1 MESNNWHTHSLDG
14 TPEVCVNFQVD
25 LSCLVDGELDD
36 GAAGRAVM
44 HMEACDCCRGFF
56 EDTRAQ
62 IKLHRDVMEPD
73 RLFARIAM
81 LTGTEMS
88 QAAEG
93 IDLVHRLATI
103 FYQLG
108 KAYVLAAIDPG
119 YRERVFE
126 SAVPLGETQVRGRGF
141 VDGVLLN
148 GKERSGNLDWKRAR
162 AMLNGKLEQIESP
175 LEKGRRLLEEAIA
188 TDPSHE
194 EAQLY
199 MAFLHGHEGKR
210 LRAAEEY
217 RRIFN
222 TAIQEANRGH
232 AAIQLGRLHASEK
245 NYKKAVACWRWLTI
259 SGLADLDDRFFVAR
273 FNLGM
278 VYALMGNRSRSL
290 GYFRELIDRHPNRIG
305 EVADLFARS
314 PKLRESIDSQP
325 GFPQALLEKCPEIF
339 AVATESAGQSSSKSS
354 AFNAPSS
361 KQKSPKQSAPD
372 QASKKS
378 PKEGPADRPEEHT
391 S

>member
-1 MESNNWHTHSLDG
+1 MLMESKG
-14 TPEVCVNFQVD
+14 YIEGVPEMCANFQVD
-25 LSCLVDGELDD
+25 LSCLVDGELDE

-44 HMEACDCCRGFF
+44 HMEACECCRGFF
-56 EDTRAQ
+56 EDTRTQ
-62 IKLHRDVMEPD
+62 IKLHRDMSEPD

-81 LTGTEMS
+81 LTGDEVAR
-88 QAAEG
+88 AAEG
-93 IDLVHRLATI
+93 IGLVHRLATI

-126 SAVPLGETQVRGRGF
+126 SSVPLEDSQVRGRGF
-141 VDGVLLN
+141 VDGVLMN
-148 GKERSGNLDWKRAR
+148 GKERAGGLDWQRAR
-162 AMLNGKLEQIESP
+162 SMLNGKLERIESP

-210 LRAAEEY
+210 LTAAEEY

-222 TAIQEANRGH
+222 TAVVETNRGH

-245 NYKKAVACWRWLTI
+245 NYRKAIACWRWLTI

-278 VYALMGNRSRSL
+278 VYALTGNRSRSL
-290 GYFRELIDRHPNRIG
+290 GYFRELLDRHPQRTG
-305 EVADLFARS
+305 EVASLFARS
-314 PKLRESIDSQP
+314 PKLREAIDTQA
-325 GFPQALLEKCPEIF
+325 GFPEALLQTCPEIF
-339 AVATESAGQSSSKSS
+339 AIPNNATTETADDGASD
-354 AFNAPSS
+354 
-361 KQKSPKQSAPD
+361 SP
-372 QASKKS
+372 
-378 PKEGPADRPEEHT
+378 EDRT

>member
-1 MESNNWHTHSLDG
+1 MMEQKNWIEGSPD
-14 TPEVCVNFQVD
+14 VCTAFQVD
-25 LSCLVDGELDD
+25 LSCLVDGELDE

-44 HMEACDCCRGFF
+44 HMEACTCCRGFF

-62 IKLHRDVMEPD
+62 IKLHRDMVEPD

-81 LTGTEMS
+81 LTGREVS
-88 QAAEG
+88 AAAEG
-93 IDLVHRLATI
+93 IGLVHRLATI

-148 GKERSGNLDWKRAR
+148 GKDRAGNLDWQRAR
-162 AMLNGKLEQIESP
+162 AMLNGKLERIESP

-222 TAIQEANRGH
+222 TAIQETNRGH

-278 VYALMGNRSRSL
+278 VYALMGNRGRSL
-290 GYFRELIDRHPNRIG
+290 GYFRQLIDRHPKRIG

-325 GFPQALLEKCPEIF
+325 GFPEALLETCPEIF
-339 AVATESAGQSSSKSS
+339 TQPASCASEPESDSK
-354 AFNAPSS
+354 P
-361 KQKSPKQSAPD
+361 APD
-372 QASKKS
+372 
-378 PKEGPADRPEEHT
+378 ADKRAQGGRPEEQM

>member
-1 MESNNWHTHSLDG
+1 MEIQDPIEG
-14 TPEVCVNFQVD
+14 TPEVCVNFQLD
-25 LSCLVDGELDD
+25 LSSLVDGELDES
-36 GAAGRAVM
+36 AAGRAVV

-62 IKLHRDVMEPD
+62 VKLHRDLSDTD

-81 LTGTEMS
+81 LTGQEMLAKS
-88 QAAEG
+88 EG

-126 SAVPLGETQVRGRGF
+126 AAVPLKESQVRGRGF
-141 VDGVLLN
+141 VDGVLLQ
-148 GKERSGNLDWKRAR
+148 GKTHAGGLDWQRAR
-162 AMLNGKLEQIESP
+162 AMLNGKLERIESP
-175 LEKGRRLLEEAIA
+175 IEKGRRLLEEAIA

-199 MAFLHGHEGKR
+199 LAFLHGHEGKR

-222 TAIQEANRGH
+222 TAVHETNRGH

-245 NYKKAVACWRWLTI
+245 NYKKAIACWRWLTI

-278 VYALMGNRSRSL
+278 VHALSGNRQRSL
-290 GYFRELIDRHPNRIG
+290 QYFRELLDRHPRRAG

-325 GFPQALLEKCPEIF
+325 GFPEALVKVCPEIF
-339 AVATESAGQSSSKSS
+339 
-354 AFNAPSS
+354 
-361 KQKSPKQSAPD
+361 SAPISSNSSLAAED
-372 QASKKS
+372 AL
-378 PKEGPADRPEEHT
+378 DDPEERT

>member
-1 MESNNWHTHSLDG
+1 MADSKGYIEDA
-14 TPEVCVNFQVD
+14 PEVCVNFQVD
-25 LSCLVDGELDD
+25 LSCLVDGEIDE

-62 IKLHRDVMEPD
+62 VKLHRDMSDPD
-73 RLFARIAM
+73 RLFARIAI
-81 LTGTEMS
+81 LTGEEM
-88 QAAEG
+88 AEKSAG
-93 IDLVHRLATI
+93 IGLVHRLATI

-126 SAVPLGETQVRGRGF
+126 RTVPLSDSQVRGRGF
-141 VDGVLLN
+141 VDGVLMQ
-148 GKERSGNLDWKRAR
+148 GKDKIGGLDWQRAR
-162 AMLNGKLEQIESP
+162 AMLNGKLERIESP

-199 MAFLHGHEGKR
+199 IAFLHGHEGKR
-210 LRAAEEY
+210 LTAAEEY

-222 TAIQEANRGH
+222 TAIQETNRGH

-245 NYKKAVACWRWLTI
+245 NYKKAIACWRWLTI

-278 VYALMGNRSRSL
+278 VYALSGNQARSL
-290 GYFRELIDRHPNRIG
+290 AYFRELLDRHPKRTG

-314 PKLRESIDSQP
+314 PKLREAIDQKP
-325 GFPQALLEKCPEIF
+325 GFPEALVKICPEIF
-339 AVATESAGQSSSKSS
+339 VAPHSQGPESTTLE
-354 AFNAPSS
+354 AF
-361 KQKSPKQSAPD
+361 D
-372 QASKKS
+372 
-378 PKEGPADRPEEHT
+378 EPEERT

>member
-1 MESNNWHTHSLDG
+1 MESKGYIEG
-14 TPEVCVNFQVD
+14 TPEVCVNFQLD
-25 LSCLVDGELDD
+25 LSCLVDGELDE
-36 GAAGRAVM
+36 GASGRAVM
-44 HMEACDCCRGFF
+44 HMEACACCRGFF

-62 IKLHRDVMEPD
+62 VKLHLDVSDPD

-81 LTGTEMS
+81 LTGAEIAA
-88 QAAEG
+88 QAEG

-126 SAVPLGETQVRGRGF
+126 SSVPLTDSQVRGRGF
-141 VDGVLLN
+141 VDGVLMN
-148 GKERSGNLDWKRAR
+148 GKERAGGLDWQRAR
-162 AMLNGKLEQIESP
+162 AMLNGKLERIEAP
-175 LEKGRRLLEEAIA
+175 IEKGRRLLEEAIA

-199 MAFLHGHEGKR
+199 LAFLHGHEGKR
-210 LRAAEEY
+210 LTAAEEY

-222 TAIQEANRGH
+222 TAIQESNRGH
-232 AAIQLGRLHASEK
+232 AAIQLGRLHASER
-245 NYKKAVACWRWLTI
+245 NYKKAIACWRWLTI

-278 VYALMGNRSRSL
+278 VYAMSGNQRRSL
-290 GYFRELIDRHPNRIG
+290 FYFRELLDRHPRHLG
-305 EVADLFARS
+305 EVADLFSRS
-314 PKLRESIDSQP
+314 PKLREAIDSTP
-325 GFPQALLEKCPEIF
+325 GFPEALLKTCPEIF
-339 AVATESAGQSSSKSS
+339 VLPTAAHTPSDTHSSL
-354 AFNAPSS
+354 AD
-361 KQKSPKQSAPD
+361 D
-372 QASKKS
+372 QIDDS
-378 PKEGPADRPEEHT
+378 EEERT